1 MMKTF
6 VAAALAILVFPVAHA
21 RADDWTVGPGVA
33 YVSNINHVLDIY
45 KGDVKA
51 QGKTVSVDKALPVG
65 ISFDA
70 TYQMDTGLRIGVGL
84 GPYFRLTGDVKHF
97 ELPINGTVGYLFKPE
112 EQASPYVKGGFV
124 THFASGD
131 FYESSTP
138 GFLVAGGLDFAR
150 RSKLSGTVEV
160 SFDASKIELDILCA
174 PGQANCTAGT
184 EKFRSYETVVS
195 FFVKF

>member
-6 VAAALAILVFPVAHA
+6 VAAVLALLAFPVANA
-21 RADDWTVGPGVA
+21 RADEWMVGPGIA
-33 YVSNINHVLDIY
+33 YVNNINHVLDIY
-45 KGDVKA
+45 KNDVKA
-51 QGKTVSVDKALPVG
+51 QGKSVDVDKALPVG

-70 TYQMDTGLRIGVGL
+70 DYQSNTGLRIGVGL

-97 ELPINGTVGYLFKPE
+97 ELPINGTVGYAFLPD
-112 EQASPYVKGGFV
+112 EQATPYVKSGIV
-124 THFASGD
+124 YHIASGD
-131 FYESSTP
+131 FYESSTA
-138 GFLVAGGLDFAR
+138 GLLVAGGLDFAR
-150 RSKLSGTVEV
+150 RSKISGAVEV